1 MRSSVPKTALISTT
15 IAETISVSLIAA
27 TASGFDIS
35 RQNCAV
41 PPVPDFASSAAIGS
55 STSTD
60 R

>member
-1 MRSSVPKTALISTT
+1 MSVPNTALIATT

-27 TASGFDIS
+27 TASGLETS
-35 RQNCAV
+35 RQNWLQ
-41 PPVPDFASSAAIGS
+41 PPVPDLASSAATGS